1 MKVLFLPAVLA
12 LSMGVLFAS
21 NGENSFAARCVTCH
35 GNDGAGSD
43 RAGSI
48 LPTIHS
54 KTAEELRTIITEGVS
69 SKGMPAFEI
78 PTVEL
83 DLLVKHLPE
92 A

>member
-12 LSMGVLFAS
+12 LSIGVLFAS